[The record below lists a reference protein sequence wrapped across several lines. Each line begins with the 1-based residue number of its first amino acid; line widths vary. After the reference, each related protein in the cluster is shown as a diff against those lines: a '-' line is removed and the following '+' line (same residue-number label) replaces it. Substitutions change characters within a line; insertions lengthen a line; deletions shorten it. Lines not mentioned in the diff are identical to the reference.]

1 MSFNVYTISMYF
13 YKFKNNCE
21 KSFVPYLPPSAA
33 AVGSPSAFLIQR
45 GCHKIWQTPW
55 PQLGSVW
62 DSMIL
67 RQVLLRTSGVRMSM
81 LIDWWF
87 PEKMLRRILSSFQD
101 PAEKSSVIN

>member
-1 MSFNVYTISMYF
+1 MRHT
-13 YKFKNNCE
+13 
-21 KSFVPYLPPSAA
+21 A
-33 AVGSPSAFLIQR
+33 R
-45 GCHKIWQTPW
+45 

-67 RQVLLRTSGVRMSM
+67 PQGLLSTSRVRMSV